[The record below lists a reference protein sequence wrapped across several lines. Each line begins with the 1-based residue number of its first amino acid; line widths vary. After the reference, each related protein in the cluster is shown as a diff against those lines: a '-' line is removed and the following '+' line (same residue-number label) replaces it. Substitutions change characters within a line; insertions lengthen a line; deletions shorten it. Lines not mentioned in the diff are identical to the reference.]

1 MEELSEILK
10 KLDTGNTSKENK
22 ISNVDKNIS
31 IENTCE
37 NCSDQGWITNDLP
50 IDHPNFG
57 KPFICDCQQAQIN
70 LERTK
75 RLLKYSNLGYLHKA
89 NFNNTNP
96 KGINNS
102 KENSIDF
109 DKAFK
114 DSLKFTENPN
124 GWLVFTGPT
133 GSGKTMCMIKSTEK
147 EFNSAKWDLV
157 NKDCDR
163 KTVVIVAPRILFLQK
178 Y

>member
-22 ISNVDKNIS
+22 ISNINNNITP
-31 IENTCE
+31 ENICE
-37 NCSDQGWITNDLP
+37 NCSGKGWVTIDLP
-50 IDHPNFG
+50 IEHPNFG

-124 GWLVFTGPT
+124 GWLVFTGPS
-133 GSGKTMCMIKSTEK
+133 GSGKTHLAAAIGNKCIEDGKIVFFTRVP
-147 EFNSAKWDLV
+147 DLL
-157 NKDCDR
+157 DHLGQLL
-163 KTVVIVAPRILFLQK
+163 IQIAI
-178 Y
+178 